1 MRDAYRTHVSLV
13 LKFLAYKIKG
23 NMDSKAIVPMSE
35 HELHH
40 FLDCNLQHITF
51 VFCAAFHSF

>member
-1 MRDAYRTHVSLV
+1 
-13 LKFLAYKIKG
+13 
-23 NMDSKAIVPMSE
+23 MDSKAIVPMSE